1 MENEYEYYKVGD
13 LVEAHGS
20 GGHLGIITR
29 SNFWQ
34 KCEYLDDT
42 HEFVGVAFAKF
53 HSKQYPVRYINKVS

>member
-1 MENEYEYYKVGD
+1 MQDQYYKVGD
-13 LVEAHGS
+13 LVATYPGE
-20 GGHLGIITR
+20 HLGIITR

-53 HSKQYPVRYINKVS
+53 HSKQYPVRYISKVS